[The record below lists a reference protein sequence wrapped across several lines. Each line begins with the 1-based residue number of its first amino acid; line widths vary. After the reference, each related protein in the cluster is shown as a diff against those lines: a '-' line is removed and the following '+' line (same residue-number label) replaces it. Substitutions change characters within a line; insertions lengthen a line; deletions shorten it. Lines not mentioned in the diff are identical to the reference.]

1 MSFEYEG
8 NTIETDAN
16 GHLVNV
22 ADWNEGVAEVL
33 AKEEGIQLTDKHW
46 DLMNFL
52 REEYIDNGGNQPN
65 TRKIVKAMSE
75 AWGEKLSQRD
85 VYELFPGD
93 PSKQGGK
100 VAGLPESRR
109 KGGY

>member
-1 MSFEYEG
+1 MAFEYEG
-8 NTIETDAN
+8 TTIETNDSGYLSN
-16 GHLVNV
+16 LE
-22 ADWNEGVAEVL
+22 DWTEGVAKVL
-33 AKEEGIQLTDKHW
+33 AAQDDIALTEKHW
-46 DLMNFL
+46 DLIKFL
-52 REEYIDNGGNQPN
+52 REEFIDNGGNQPN

-100 VAGLPESRR
+100 IAGLPESRR

>member
-1 MSFEYEG
+1 MSIEYEG
-8 NTIETDAN
+8 NTIEVNAN
-16 GHLVNV
+16 GYLENV
-22 ADWNEGVAEVL
+22 EDWSEGLAEIL
-33 AKEEGIQLTDKHW
+33 AAQEGIELTDKHW

-52 REEYIDNGGNQPN
+52 REEYIENGGNQPN
-65 TRKIVKAMSE
+65 TRKIVKAMSD

-100 VAGLPESRR
+100 IAGLPESRR